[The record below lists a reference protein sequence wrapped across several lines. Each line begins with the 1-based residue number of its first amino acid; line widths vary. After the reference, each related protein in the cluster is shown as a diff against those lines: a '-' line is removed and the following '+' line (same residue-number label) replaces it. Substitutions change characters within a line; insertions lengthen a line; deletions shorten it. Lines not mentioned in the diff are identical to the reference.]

1 MVTDSIKTRLE
12 SDLKTAMKAG
22 DVTARETIRF
32 TMAALKNAEIDK
44 RSPLTDAE
52 ALSVLKTQ
60 AKRRVDAID
69 QFRSA
74 GRTDLVDR
82 ESAQL
87 EVLKRYMPTE
97 MSDEELGALVANA
110 IAEVGATSPKEMGKV
125 MPVALQAAGDR
136 VSGKRL
142 SDAVRQALAAQA

>member
-1 MVTDSIKTRLE
+1 VADSIKTRLE
-12 SDLKTAMKAG
+12 TDLKTAMKAG

-32 TMAALKNAEIDK
+32 TLAALKNAEIDK
-44 RSPLTDAE
+44 RSLLTDAE
-52 ALSVLKTQ
+52 ALNVLKTQ

-69 QFRSA
+69 QFRDA

-82 ESAQL
+82 ETAQL

-97 MSDEELGALVANA
+97 MADDELEALVSAA

-125 MPVALQAAGDR
+125 MPVAIKAAGDR

-142 SDAVRQALAAQA
+142 SDAVRQALAMRG